1 MKLVTVKALD
11 GTTLHSVLIH
21 DPAEWITW
29 ATEKNAF
36 GEPGTYT
43 IECKDFTATPKD

>member
-11 GTTLHSVLIH
+11 GTTLHSVLIQ
-21 DPAEWITW
+21 DPTDWIAW
-29 ATEKNAF
+29 AIEKNAF

-43 IECKDFTATPKD
+43 IECKDF